1 MLRPLSICL
10 AVIIA
15 SVHLLSCGSSTEEPT
30 TAPATKNAAETSG
43 PAGQKPDSTP
53 ADTLGMSATLTCHK
67 VDTSPKAL
75 LKSQTFAIDFEP
87 FRNSCFVTSH
97 DPEFTDPPLNAE
109 LSVFR
114 DGKRLEVFRG
124 DFPVTMGH
132 PVNGEPKVSLPPG
145 CWVEAVAFQDV
156 NADHLTDV
164 IVVAKCGAKHG
175 DFNENL
181 VFLNNSKFLVT
192 RQDSNYPLS
201 EFTTIKE
208 IVEYIKK
215 NPKPFSLIV
224 DAANSNS
231 KP

>member
-1 MLRPLSICL
+1 MLRLSSICL
-10 AVIIA
+10 AIFIA
-15 SVHLLSCGSSTEEPT
+15 SLHLFSCGSSAEKPAEP
-30 TAPATKNAAETSG
+30 PPKNGAES
-43 PAGQKPDSTP
+43 AGRAEQKPGATP
-53 ADTLGMSATLTCHK
+53 IDGQGMSATLACYK
-67 VDTSPKAL
+67 IDTSPKAL

-97 DPEFTDPPLNAE
+97 DPEFKDPALDAE
-109 LSVFR
+109 LAIYK
-114 DGKRLEVFRG
+114 DGKKVEVFRG

-156 NADHLTDV
+156 TSDQLTDV

-175 DFNENL
+175 DYNENM

-201 EFTTIKE
+201 DLKTIKE
-208 IVEYIKK
+208 IVEYIKN

>member
-10 AVIIA
+10 AVIVV
-15 SVHLLSCGSSTEEPT
+15 SVHLLSCGSNTEEP

-43 PAGQKPDSTP
+43 PAGHKPDSTP
-53 ADTLGMSATLTCHK
+53 ADTQGMSATLACYN
-67 VDTSPKAL
+67 VDTGPKAL

-97 DPEFTDPPLNAE
+97 DPEYADPALDGE
-109 LSVFR
+109 LAIFK
-114 DGKRLEVFRG
+114 DGKRLKVFRG
-124 DFPVTMGH
+124 DFPVKTED

-156 NADHLTDV
+156 NADQLTDV
-164 IVVAKCGAKHG
+164 IVAAKCGAKHG
-175 DFNENL
+175 DYNENL
-181 VFLNNSKFLVT
+181 VFLNDRKFLVT
-192 RQDSNYPLS
+192 NQDSNDLLT
-201 EFTTIKE
+201 ELKTIKD

-215 NPKPFSLIV
+215 NPRPFSPNV